1 LRADGFQFQ
10 AYIVRVGSWASSGPK
25 VSGPRWSSTGVF
37 KTPPQ
42 TRTVSD
48 IRTRKSVGENR
59 EPKPKPVDP
68 KPADTRPEP
77 DPLPSLVWSLVS
89 SQLLLGSTVPI
100 LLSQSPLEKE
110 RSSSPPPNSQ
120 TLFHVSKSYVTEDEN
135 EGLNDPITHTFFD
148 KNITHTLSPCANLQ
162 SIFCSMPAYV
172 LQIFILFGSFIQ
184 EVEAC

>member
-25 VSGPRWSSTGVF
+25 VSGPRWSSTGEF
-37 KTPPQ
+37 KNPPQ

-77 DPLPSLVWSLVS
+77 DPLPSLIRIRTRQMKYRTHVLLHSLVIHCTLLVCTVFTFIHPTMFFQPQNTFVALYIYLVVYYPHLVKS
-89 SQLLLGSTVPI
+89 SV
-100 LLSQSPLEKE
+100 
-110 RSSSPPPNSQ
+110 
-120 TLFHVSKSYVTEDEN
+120 
-135 EGLNDPITHTFFD
+135 
-148 KNITHTLSPCANLQ
+148 
-162 SIFCSMPAYV
+162 
-172 LQIFILFGSFIQ
+172 
-184 EVEAC
+184 